1 LKRSSKAFRA
11 LGEED
16 DPDDEPEDDEGEDE
30 VFVSRSTVVRGSKKV
45 QELRASF
52 GEIRAGIGF

>member
-16 DPDDEPEDDEGEDE
+16 DPDDPEDDEGEDE
-30 VFVSRSTVVRGSKKV
+30 VFVSRSTVVRGSKRV